1 MTRGRKVLAWII
13 GAWLALA
20 VILIVIIALF
30 DWNRLRP
37 MIDAR
42 VSQAIGRPFAINGDL
57 DVAWRYEHDAHG
69 LRAWVPWPHITAHD
83 VSIANPSWAAQPRF
97 AHLDALRFSI
107 SPLDLLAFRV
117 TIPQLQLVQPDVD
130 LERDAKGRAT
140 WNFTLPQDN
149 TPSAWTF
156 DLGAI
161 GFDRGRIALD
171 DTAGKIKLTV
181 DIAPLKKAI
190 PYDQIV
196 AQTTTDARSQASQSA
211 GSAAGKSVATGN
223 DESSNDQPGK
233 DKAKDKASVTSYQFA
248 WTAKGSYQGATLDGS
263 GKTGAVLAL
272 QQTDQPFPVQ
282 ARLRIGDT
290 HIALVGTLTDPLHM
304 GALDLRLWFAGSSM
318 ARLYPIIGVTLPDT
332 PPYATRGRLAAE
344 LHRHGSHFGYRHFHG
359 RVGGSDLSGNLDF
372 VTGGARPKLSGDV
385 HSKLL
390 RFADLAPLIGAND
403 TATSTTPVGAKPKP
417 APGDRVLPTA
427 PFRTDR
433 WKAMDADVSFRAN
446 RIVHGKALPIESL
459 NTHVVMNAGV
469 LRLDPLQFG
478 VAGGKVDSTIR
489 LDGSRTP
496 MHGALAL
503 RARHLKLKQL
513 FPTFQPMRT
522 SLGEINGNAALD
534 AHGNSVATL
543 LGSANGEL
551 KLLMNDGAIS
561 RTLLETAGLNVGNII
576 LGKLFGDRT
585 VKINCAAS
593 DFVAKDGLFDTKLF
607 VFDTPD
613 ALINVTGTVNFANE
627 KLDLDVTP
635 HTKGLRILSLRS
647 PLYVKGT
654 LKHPDVGVHPGPLL
668 LRGGGAIALGVVA
681 APAAALIALIA
692 PSHDTG
698 NADTCR
704 AVLQKMRGPARATST
719 KAVPSKHPA
728 PATRH

>member
-1 MTRGRKVLAWII
+1 MTRGRKILAWII
-13 GAWLALA
+13 GVWLALV
-20 VILIVIIALF
+20 VILVVVIALF

-37 MIDAR
+37 TIDAR
-42 VSQAIGRPFAINGDL
+42 VSQAIGRPFAIDGNL
-57 DVAWRYEHDAHG
+57 DVAWRRERDAHG
-69 LRAWVPWPHITAHD
+69 LRAWVPWPHVTAHD
-83 VSIANPSWAAQPRF
+83 VNIANPSWAKQARF
-97 AHLDALRFSI
+97 AHLDALRFSL
-107 SPLDLLAFRV
+107 SPLDLLAWRV
-117 TIPQLQLVQPDVD
+117 KIPRLQLVQPDVD
-130 LERDAKGRAT
+130 LERDGKGRAT
-140 WNFTLPQDN
+140 WDFTLPQDN
-149 TPSAWTF
+149 TPSAWTL

-171 DTAGKIKLTV
+171 DAAGRINLKV

-190 PYDQIV
+190 PYGQIV
-196 AQTTTDARSQASQSA
+196 AQTDADARTQASHSA
-211 GSAAGKSVATGN
+211 GSAAGKSLGTDTG
-223 DESSNDQPGK
+223 EPGAG
-233 DKAKDKASVTSYQFA
+233 KAAATSYQFA
-248 WTAKGSYQGATLDGS
+248 WTAKGSYQGAPLDGS

-272 QQTDQPFPVQ
+272 QQADQPFPVQ

-290 HIALVGTLTDPLHM
+290 HIALVGTLTDPLHL

-332 PPYATRGRLAAE
+332 PPYATRGRLTAE
-344 LHRHGSHFGYRHFHG
+344 LHRHGSRFGYHHFRG
-359 RVGGSDLSGNLDF
+359 RVGGSDLSGDLDF
-372 VTGGARPKLSGDV
+372 VTGGARPKLSGNV
-385 HSKLL
+385 HSTLL

-403 TATSTTPVGAKPKP
+403 AATNTASTPAPDDARSKP
-417 APGDRVLPTA
+417 ASTDRLLPTE

-433 WKAMDADVSFRAN
+433 WKAMDADVGYRAD
-446 RIVHGKALPIESL
+446 RIVHGEALPIQSL
-459 NTHVVMNAGV
+459 ETHVAMDAGV
-469 LRLDPLQFG
+469 LHLDPLRFG
-478 VAGGKVDSTIR
+478 VAGGKVDSTIL

-496 MHGALAL
+496 MHGTLAL
-503 RARHLKLKQL
+503 HAQHLKLKQL

-534 AHGNSVATL
+534 ARGNSVAAL

-561 RTLLETAGLNVGNII
+561 RNLLETAGLNVGNII
-576 LGKLFGDRT
+576 LGKLFGDKT

-593 DFVAKDGLFDTKLF
+593 DFVAKDGLFDTRLF
-607 VFDTPD
+607 VLDTPD
-613 ALINVTGTVNFANE
+613 ALIDVTGTVNFADE

-668 LRGGGAIALGVVA
+668 LRGGGAVALGVVA

-698 NADTCR
+698 NANTCH
-704 AVLQKMRGPARATST
+704 AVLQKMRGPAKAAST

-728 PATRH
+728 PATAH

>member
-1 MTRGRKVLAWII
+1 MAMTRSRKVLAWII
-13 GAWLALA
+13 GVWLALA

-37 MIDAR
+37 TIDAK

-57 DVAWRYEHDAHG
+57 DVAWRREHDAHG
-69 LRAWVPWPHITAHD
+69 LRAWVPWPQITAHD
-83 VSIANPSWAAQPRF
+83 VSIANPAWASQPRF
-97 AHLDALRFSI
+97 AHLDALRFSL
-107 SPLDLLAFRV
+107 SPLDLLVFRV
-117 TIPQLQLVQPDVD
+117 KIPQLQLVQPDVD

-140 WNFTLPQDN
+140 WDFTLPQNN
-149 TPSAWTF
+149 TPSRWTL

-161 GFDRGRIALD
+161 GFDRGHIALD
-171 DTAGKIKLTV
+171 DAATKAKLKV
-181 DIAPLKKAI
+181 DITPLKQAI

-196 AQTTTDARSQASQSA
+196 AQTVADARTQASHSA
-211 GSAAGKSVATGN
+211 GSAAGKSVATSSGTNGN
-223 DESSNDQPGK
+223 GQPG
-233 DKAKDKASVTSYQFA
+233 DSKASATSYQFA
-248 WTAKGSYQGATLDGS
+248 WTAKGSYQGASLDGS

-272 QQTDQPFPVQ
+272 QQAEQPFPVQ
-282 ARLRIGDT
+282 AHLRIGDT
-290 HIALVGTLTDPLHM
+290 HIALVGTLTDPLHL

-332 PPYATRGRLAAE
+332 PPYATRGRLTAE
-344 LHRHGSHFGYRHFHG
+344 LHRNGSRFGYHHFHG
-359 RVGGSDLSGNLDF
+359 RVGGSDLAGDLDF

-403 TATSTTPVGAKPKP
+403 TATTATPADAKSQT
-417 APGDRVLPTA
+417 ASSDRVLPTA

-433 WKAMDADVSFRAN
+433 WKAMDADVTFSAD

-459 NTHVVMNAGV
+459 DTHVIMDAGV
-469 LRLDPLQFG
+469 LHLDPLQFG
-478 VAGGKVDSTIR
+478 VAGGKVDSTLR
-489 LDGSRTP
+489 LDGSTTP
-496 MHGALAL
+496 MHGTLAL
-503 RARHLKLKQL
+503 HARHLKLKQL
-513 FPTFQPMRT
+513 FPTFQPMQT

-534 AHGNSVATL
+534 ARGNSVAAL

-561 RTLLETAGLNVGNII
+561 RNLLETAGLNVGNII
-576 LGKLFGDRT
+576 LGKLFGDKT

-593 DFVAKDGLFDTKLF
+593 DFIAKDGLFDTKLF
-607 VFDTPD
+607 VLDTPD
-613 ALINVTGTVNFANE
+613 ALIDVTGTVNFANE
-627 KLDLDVTP
+627 KLDLDVIP

-654 LKHPDVGVHPGPLL
+654 LKNPDVGVHPGPLL

-698 NADTCR
+698 NANTCR
-704 AVLQKMRGPARATST
+704 AVLQKMRGPSGAAPTKVVSPKHPARAT
-719 KAVPSKHPA
+719 AH
-728 PATRH
+728 